1 MVIRRGKR
9 LWRACDAIARRVD
22 AGSLQVLPTLAN
34 AVRFAFVPILPASAV
49 SAAIFIVVASNV
61 VAQVA
66 FQAVSIIQARAGL
79 VKKRAAI
86 HV

>member
-1 MVIRRGKR
+1 
-9 LWRACDAIARRVD
+9 
-22 AGSLQVLPTLAN
+22 
-34 AVRFAFVPILPASAV
+34 VRFAFVPILPASAV

-66 FQAVSIIQARAGL
+66 FQAVSISQARAGL